1 MLNRR
6 AALAAAALAAN
17 ALAALCF
24 QSPAE
29 AQNREIRALSG
40 FDSNFVFTREIAKPF
55 MENVTKAT
63 GGALTFKFNGP
74 ETVPVFEQFQPTA
87 AGAFELLFTHP
98 AYHSG
103 TTTVGLATDAID
115 YDPIKRR
122 ESGIWDFVDAH
133 YQKSGLKLIAM
144 TPTGSKG
151 FQFVLK
157 RPITATK
164 SFEGMK
170 IRGTVSY
177 HPMIRAMGGAP
188 VVMGGGEVYSAL
200 ERGIIDGAA
209 WGLTGVADFK
219 WNEVAKYLARPV
231 FGQVSLLIVMNKRAF
246 DALPAAQQK
255 ALLDEGRKLELATV
269 TRFDALAA
277 AELKLLKEK
286 GMQET
291 AFSPDDA
298 ARLEKLWSDGVWEVA
313 TAKNEDARALKK
325 LALEK
330 GVTR

>member
-1 MLNRR
+1 MLNCR
-6 AALAAAALAAN
+6 AVLAAAALVITSAHI
-17 ALAALCF
+17 
-24 QSPAE
+24 PAH

-40 FDSNFVFTREIAKPF
+40 FDSNFVFTREIARPF

-74 ETVPVFEQFQPTA
+74 ETVPVFEQFQPA
-87 AGAFELLFTHP
+87 SAGAFDLLFTHP

-115 YDPIKRR
+115 YDPVKRR
-122 ESGIWDFVDAH
+122 ESGVWAFVDAH
-133 YQKSGLKLIAM
+133 YQKAGLKLIAL

-151 FQFVLK
+151 FQYVLK
-157 RPITATK
+157 RPVTAAR

-188 VVMGGGEVYSAL
+188 VVMGGGDVYAAL

-246 DALPAAQQK
+246 DALPANQQQ

-269 TRFDALAA
+269 ARFDKLAA
-277 AELKLLKEK
+277 DELKLLKEK

-291 AFSPDDA
+291 AFAVGDA
-298 ARLEKLWSDGVWEVA
+298 ARLEKLWNDGVWEVA
-313 TAKNEDARALKK
+313 TAKNEDARALQK
-325 LALEK
+325 LALDK
-330 GVTR
+330 GLTR

>member
-6 AALAAAALAAN
+6 AALVAAALVIASV
-17 ALAALCF
+17 
-24 QSPAE
+24 QMPAH

-40 FDSNFVFTREIAKPF
+40 FDSNFIFTREIAKPF
-55 MENVTKAT
+55 MDNVSKAT

-74 ETVPVFEQFQPTA
+74 ETIPVFEQLQPTS
-87 AGAFELLFTHP
+87 AGAFDLLFTHP

-115 YDPIKRR
+115 YNPTKRR

-151 FQFVLK
+151 FQYVLK
-157 RPITATK
+157 RPITAAR
-164 SFEGMK
+164 SFDGMK

-177 HPMIRAMGGAP
+177 HPMIRAMGGVP
-188 VVMGGGEVYSAL
+188 VVMGGGDVYSAL

-231 FGQVSLLIVMNKRAF
+231 FGQVSLLIVMNKRSF
-246 DALPAAQQK
+246 DALPPTQQQI
-255 ALLDEGRKLELATV
+255 LIDEGRKLELATV
-269 TRFDALAA
+269 ARFDTLAA
-277 AELKLLKEK
+277 EELKLLKEK

-291 AFSPDDA
+291 AFASADA
-298 ARLEKLWSDGVWEVA
+298 ARLEKLWNDGVWEVA
-313 TAKNEDARALKK
+313 TAKNEDAKALQK

-330 GVTR
+330 DLTR

>member
-1 MLNRR
+1 MFNRR
-6 AALAAAALAAN
+6 AALVAAALVIASV
-17 ALAALCF
+17 
-24 QSPAE
+24 QMPAH

-40 FDSNFVFTREIAKPF
+40 FDSNFIFTREIAKPF
-55 MENVTKAT
+55 MDNVSKAT

-74 ETVPVFEQFQPTA
+74 ETIPVFEQLQPTS
-87 AGAFELLFTHP
+87 AGAFDLLFTHP

-115 YDPIKRR
+115 YNPTKRR

-151 FQFVLK
+151 FQYVLK
-157 RPITATK
+157 RPITAAR
-164 SFEGMK
+164 SFDGMK

-177 HPMIRAMGGAP
+177 HPMIRAMGGVP
-188 VVMGGGEVYSAL
+188 VVMGGGDVYSAL

-231 FGQVSLLIVMNKRAF
+231 FGQVSLLIVMNKRSF
-246 DALPAAQQK
+246 DALPPTQQQI
-255 ALLDEGRKLELATV
+255 LIDEGRKLELATV
-269 TRFDALAA
+269 ARFDTLAA
-277 AELKLLKEK
+277 EELKLLKEK

-291 AFSPDDA
+291 AFASADA
-298 ARLEKLWSDGVWEVA
+298 ARLEKLWKDGVWEVA
-313 TAKNEDARALKK
+313 TAKNEDAKALQK

-330 GVTR
+330 GLTR

>member
-6 AALAAAALAAN
+6 AALAASALVIAS
-17 ALAALCF
+17 L
-24 QSPAE
+24 QMPAQ

-63 GGALTFKFNGP
+63 GGAMTFKFNGP
-74 ETVPVFEQFQPTA
+74 ETVPIFEQFQPTA
-87 AGAFELLFTHP
+87 AGAFDLLFTHP

-115 YDPIKRR
+115 YDPVKRR
-122 ESGIWDFVDAH
+122 DSGVWAFVDAH
-133 YQKSGLKLIAM
+133 YQKAGLKLIAM

-151 FQFVLK
+151 FQYVLK
-157 RPITATK
+157 RPITSAK

-188 VVMGGGEVYSAL
+188 VVMGGGDVYSAL

-246 DALPAAQQK
+246 EALPAAQQQ
-255 ALLDEGRKLELATV
+255 ALLDEGRKLELSTV
-269 TRFDALAA
+269 TRFDTLAA
-277 AELKLLKEK
+277 DELKLLKSK

-291 AFSPDDA
+291 AFAPSDA
-298 ARLEKLWSDGVWEVA
+298 ASLEKLWNDGVWEVA
-313 TAKNEDARALKK
+313 TAKSEDAKALKQ
-325 LALEK
+325 LALDK
-330 GVTR
+330 GMTR

>member
-6 AALAAAALAAN
+6 AALAAAIALAS
-17 ALAALCF
+17 LA
-24 QSPAE
+24 SPAA

-40 FDSNFVFTREIAKPF
+40 FDANFVFTREIAKPF

-63 GGALTFKFNGP
+63 GGALTFRFNGP
-74 ETVPVFEQFQPTA
+74 ETVPVFEQFQPTS

-115 YDPIKRR
+115 FDPTKRR
-122 ESGIWDFVDAH
+122 ESGIWAFVDAH
-133 YQKSGLKLIAM
+133 YGKSGLKLVAM

-151 FQFVLK
+151 FQYVLK
-157 RPITATK
+157 RPITAAK
-164 SFEGMK
+164 SFDGMK

-188 VVMGGGEVYSAL
+188 VVMGGGDVYAAL
-200 ERGIIDGAA
+200 ERGVIDGAA

-231 FGQVSLLIVMNKRAF
+231 FGQVSLLILMNKRAF
-246 DALPAAQQK
+246 DALPAAQQQ
-255 ALLDEGRKLELATV
+255 AILDEGRKLELAAV
-269 TRFDALAA
+269 ARFDTLAA
-277 AELKLLKEK
+277 EELKLLKEK

-291 AFSPDDA
+291 QFAPADA
-298 ARLEKLWSDGVWEVA
+298 SRLEKLWNDGVWEVA
-313 TAKNEDARALKK
+313 TAKNEDAKALKQ
-325 LALEK
+325 LATDK
-330 GVTR
+330 GLTR